1 MSGFD
6 IGLGPQPIDH
16 HSEPRVTL
24 TLWTFFV
31 LSVFLGVVG
40 CLWYLEEAD
49 SVKLPLSGKVFVH
62 DRAATASTVVI
73 EVK

>member
-16 HSEPRVTL
+16 HSEPRVKL

-31 LSVFLGVVG
+31 LGVFLGVVG
-40 CLWYLEEAD
+40 CLWYL
-49 SVKLPLSGKVFVH
+49 
-62 DRAATASTVVI
+62 
-73 EVK
+73 